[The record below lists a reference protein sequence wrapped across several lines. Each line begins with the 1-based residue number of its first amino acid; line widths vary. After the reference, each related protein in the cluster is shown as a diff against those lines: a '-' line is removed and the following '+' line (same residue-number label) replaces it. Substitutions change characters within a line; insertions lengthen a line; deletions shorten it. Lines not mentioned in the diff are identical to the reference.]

1 DGRGL
6 YVDRNVKPGR
16 TGTSTLCDV
25 PGALEVISDGE
36 AIVDQHRILGD
47 LLDHRDDVGF
57 LVSEL
62 AQASDVLCSHASLA
76 FDLARDDE
84 HRDGG
89 GPGSKNSVEGVDPA
103 GPGGDVDHSWQL
115 ADSSV
120 GFGGHR

>member
-1 DGRGL
+1 ACEDHGSLRISDTVEDFTTIGIQPRRVASDRVFCGIVLRGIITAKSGGIDGRGL

-36 AIVDQHRILGD
+36 GIVDQHRILGD

-62 AQASDVLCSHASLA
+62 
-76 FDLARDDE
+76 
-84 HRDGG
+84 
-89 GPGSKNSVEGVDPA
+89 
-103 GPGGDVDHSWQL
+103 
-115 ADSSV
+115 
-120 GFGGHR
+120 